1 MKSALSAIQAGKK
14 PQPIIVITMSKASQN
29 LKKPIPKQNI
39 QSSLG
44 ATMKKA
50 GSYLKNSA
58 NTILFGNLV
67 LNIFMSSSIQMLWG
81 TINTLQL
88 IVMTTL
94 FNLNFPANCI
104 VMFNI
109 VADISQFQVVPTTA
123 IVNRMFSFAP
133 SEPVNDNF
141 NAMGYSSTSIL

>member
-1 MKSALSAIQAGKK
+1 MTAIQAGKK
-14 PQPIIVITMSKASQN
+14 PQPIIVITMTKASQN
-29 LKKPIPKQNI
+29 LKKPIPKQTI

-44 ATMKKA
+44 AAMKQA

-94 FNLNFPANCI
+94 FNLNFPDNCI

-109 VADISQFQVVPTTA
+109 VADISQFSLVPTTS
-123 IVNRMFSFAP
+123 IVNRLFTFGP
-133 SEPVNDNF
+133 SEAVNDNF
-141 NAMGYSSTSIL
+141 EAMGYSTTSIL

>member
-1 MKSALSAIQAGKK
+1 MKQ
-14 PQPIIVITMSKASQN
+14 
-29 LKKPIPKQNI
+29 
-39 QSSLG
+39 
-44 ATMKKA
+44 A

-94 FNLNFPANCI
+94 FNLNFPDNCI

-109 VADISQFQVVPTTA
+109 VAEISQFSLVPTTA
-123 IVNRMFSFAP
+123 IVNGFFTFAP
-133 SEPVNDNF
+133 SQPVNDNF
-141 NAMGYSSTSIL
+141 EAMGYSTTSIL